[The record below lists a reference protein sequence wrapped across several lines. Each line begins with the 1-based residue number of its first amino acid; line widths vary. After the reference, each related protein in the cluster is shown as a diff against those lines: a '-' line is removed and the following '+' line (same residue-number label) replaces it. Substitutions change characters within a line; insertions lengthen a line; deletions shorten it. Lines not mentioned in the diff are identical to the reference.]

1 MRGFSLIEL
10 IIVVVLLGVISV
22 TALPRFF
29 ASSDVKEIT
38 IQDQLISIVRL
49 DQTQAM
55 QNTATTVTFQLS
67 QATSQLL
74 DTNST
79 LQIQLFDTKAGGG
92 NALSDFRFNSMGQ
105 PLIDN
110 GSGTFVQAS
119 NGLRIEILGTVGR
132 KVCIESEGYIWP
144 C

>member
-22 TALPRFF
+22 TALPRWF
-29 ASSDVKEIT
+29 ASSDIKEIT
-38 IQDQLISIVRL
+38 IQDQLISILRL

-74 DTNST
+74 DANST

-92 NALSDFRFNSMGQ
+92 NALSDFRFNAMGQ

-110 GSGTFVQAS
+110 GSGTFVQAN
-119 NGLRIEILGTVGR
+119 NGLRIEILGTADR
-132 KVCIESEGYIWP
+132 KVCIESEGYIRP

>member
-10 IIVVVLLGVISV
+10 IIVVLLLGILSA

-29 ASSDVKEIT
+29 ASSDVKEVT
-38 IQDQLISIVRL
+38 IQDQLISILRL
-49 DQTQAM
+49 DQTRAM

-74 DTNST
+74 DANST
-79 LQIQLFDTKAGGG
+79 LQIQLFDTKDGSG
-92 NALSDFRFNSMGQ
+92 NAISGLRFNTMGQ

-110 GSGTFVQAS
+110 GSGTFVRAS
-119 NGLRIEILGTVGR
+119 NGLRFEILGTADR
-132 KVCIESEGYIWP
+132 KVCIESEGYIRP

>member
-22 TALPRFF
+22 TALPRWF
-29 ASSDVKEIT
+29 ASSDIKEIT
-38 IQDQLISIVRL
+38 IQDQLISILRL

-74 DTNST
+74 DANST
-79 LQIQLFDTKAGGG
+79 LQIQLFDTKADGG
-92 NALSDFRFNSMGQ
+92 NALSDFRFNAMGQ

-110 GSGTFVQAS
+110 GSGTFVQAN
-119 NGLRIEILGTVGR
+119 NGLRIEILGTADR
-132 KVCIESEGYIWP
+132 KVCIESEGYIRP

>member
-92 NALSDFRFNSMGQ
+92 NALSGFRFNSMGQ